1 MKKLF
6 IAVCALALM
15 AGAVSCKKD
24 KIEEEPNNPPALVT
38 ENLSEGIYQP
48 AEKIASINIGDS
60 INEEWTWGA
69 KNLDRVITNGDE
81 ANPLTFSYDGDFV
94 TEVSGNGE
102 KWCYSYSNNKLS
114 KGVLKIDNNQVV
126 EIVFSHNDDGKINSA
141 NLKIDT
147 TFLMELLMGMI
158 GGGEFPFANVL
169 SRSTIESLAQMVK
182 ISAAV
187 SNNPKFSMGSLD
199 LSLNIVWN
207 GDNVKDVVL
216 NAGMVIN
223 IDTNDLNSI
232 VNLGIIPE
240 EFSTYISMARFA
252 MAFTGGAVPLE
263 LALNDTM
270 SYTYDNNR
278 NPFYCYLGNGLDPKA
293 FSYNN
298 VTTENNHGAMTVS
311 VTFLPQQTL
320 ELFNSPINESMTYN
334 YVYNDNGYPTKCIS
348 DITTTYT
355 YKE

>member
-69 KNLDRVITNGDE
+69 KNLDRVTTNG
-81 ANPLTFSYDGDFV
+81 ANLLTFSYDGDFV
-94 TEVSGNGE
+94 SKVTGNGE
-102 KWCYSYSNNKLS
+102 EWCYSYSNNKLS

-199 LSLNIVWN
+199 LGLNIVWN
-207 GDNVKDVVL
+207 DDNVKDVVL

-240 EFSTYISMARFA
+240 EYITVASTAIAIS
-252 MAFTGGAVPLE
+252 GGVLPLQ
-263 LALNDTM
+263 LALNDTV

-278 NPFYCYLGNGLDPKA
+278 NPFYCYLGNGIDPRA

-311 VTFLPQQTL
+311 VTLFTQTM

-334 YVYNDNGYPTKCIS
+334 YEYNANGYPKKCIS